1 MRAKG
6 NMEKFLFFEPAAGRS
21 CNSSSITR
29 ILICKSVK
37 SLKAGVAMKR
47 VLLVL
52 YLCLLYCNPNPA
64 QQKSGTPA
72 LNHAAASETRETS
85 PSSPNESAVKLPVR
99 RVVLYKNGVGYFEHL
114 GRVRG
119 SQDVHID
126 FTSSQLNDVLK
137 SLTVL
142 DLAGGRITG
151 VDYNSEAPLAR
162 RLASLRLA
170 LGERPTVSDFLG
182 ALRGARLEVRGSSGP
197 ALTGRLLSVERKTRS
212 ATNWTVETDEISL
225 IGDNGEVHS
234 VDLNPTTSIRIAE
247 KDLQV
252 EVGRYLSLIASS
264 RDQDVRRMTISTTGN
279 GERDLY
285 VSYISE
291 VPIWKTTYR
300 IVLPTKPDK
309 KPLLQGW
316 AIVDNT
322 VGEDWNE
329 VELSL
334 VAGAPH
340 SFIQQLSE
348 PYYGRRPVV
357 PLPESVEL
365 SPQTHAA
372 TLSGGNG
379 RLSGAVTDAT
389 GGVIAGASVKL
400 MDESNAIVAQTTTD
414 SSGNYSF
421 SSLAPGTFRLQ
432 TERSGFKTNLITALN
447 VAPGENQAN
456 ARLDVGA
463 SAETV
468 TVTASNA
475 SLQTES
481 SEMGRNI
488 SLSGV
493 ANRPHVGVGSGSGR
507 GVMGGVPGGTIG
519 GMVGG
524 VVGGIGGAEPPSTAA
539 LEEAR
544 AMGEAAASGRE
555 LADLFEYKIKDKVT
569 LKKNQSA
576 LVPIAQT
583 EIETEKVSIWNGMI
597 GSGRPLRGL
606 WLKNTS
612 PLTFDGGSFSVLED
626 EVFAGEGLMDPIK
639 PGERRL
645 LSYATDL
652 GLLVDAQRNSR
663 PQHVTLAKISKGV
676 LTQVSR
682 LEERTL
688 YTVHNQDAAT
698 RTLVIEHAARMGWS
712 LAKGAKDPEER
723 APGTYRFRLDVP
735 GKTTASLPVE
745 EMRTLDVTY
754 AISNLSTEQIGV
766 FVKNKTVTA
775 EMEQALERIMEQK
788 AVVAKLEE
796 EMENRQKDIDRIV
809 EDQGRLRENMKALRG
824 SPEEKALLQRYT
836 KQLDEQETQLESLR
850 KTIRD
855 TEARRDREN
864 DQLEKMIDGL
874 HLEAALHD

>member
-1 MRAKG
+1 
-6 NMEKFLFFEPAAGRS
+6 
-21 CNSSSITR
+21 
-29 ILICKSVK
+29 
-37 SLKAGVAMKR
+37 MKR
-47 VLLVL
+47 VLAVV
-52 YLCLLYCNPNPA
+52 CLSSLFCFSNSA
-64 QQKSGTPA
+64 QEKNIATPQSA
-72 LNHAAASETRETS
+72 AAASDARES
-85 PSSPNESAVKLPVR
+85 AASGSNESVAKLPVR

-119 SQDVHID
+119 SQEVHID
-126 FTSSQLNDVLK
+126 FTSAQLNDVLK

-162 RLASLRLA
+162 RLATLRLA
-170 LGERPTVSDFLG
+170 LGERPSVSEFLG
-182 ALRGARLEVRGSSGP
+182 ALRGARLEVRGATGP

-225 IGDNGEVHS
+225 ISDTGEVHS
-234 VDLNPTTSIRIAE
+234 VDLNPTTSVRIAE

-252 EVGRYLSLIASS
+252 EVGRYLNLIASS
-264 RDQDVRRMTISTTGN
+264 RDQDVRRMTISTAGN
-279 GERDLY
+279 GERNLY

-300 IVLPTKPDK
+300 IVLPAKAEK

-348 PYYGRRPVV
+348 PFYGRRPVV

-379 RLSGAVTDAT
+379 HLGGIVTDPSGA
-389 GGVIAGASVKL
+389 VIAGASVKL
-400 MDESNAIVAQTTTD
+400 MDENGLIVSQTTTD

-421 SSLAPGTFRLQ
+421 SSLSPGSYRVQ
-432 TERSGFKTNLITALN
+432 TERSGFKTTLIPQLN

-456 ARLDVGA
+456 ARLEVGG
-463 SAETV
+463 SMEMV
-468 TVTASNA
+468 TVSANALTTLNTESA
-475 SLQTES
+475 SLGTVS
-481 SEMGRNI
+481 R
-488 SLSGV
+488 LSGV
-493 ANRPHVGVGSGSGR
+493 ANRAHVGIGSGSG
-507 GVMGGVPGGTIG
+507 
-519 GMVGG
+519 
-524 VVGGIGGAEPPSTAA
+524 GGIASGALMGSPAPPPPPSPAN

-544 AMGEAAASGRE
+544 AMGEAAASGQE
-555 LADLFEYKIKDKVT
+555 LGDLFEYKLKDKVT

-583 EIETEKVSIWNGMI
+583 EIEAEKVSLWSGTS

-612 PLTFDGGSFSVLED
+612 PLTFDGGSFSVLEN
-626 EVFAGEGLMDPIK
+626 EVFAGEGLTDPIK

-652 GLLVDAQRNSR
+652 GLLVEAQTNSR
-663 PQHVTLAKISKGV
+663 PQHVTLAKISKGT
-676 LTQVSR
+676 LTHVSR

-688 YTVHNQDAAT
+688 YTVRNQDAVAH
-698 RTLVIEHAARMGWS
+698 TLVVEHPARAGWA
-712 LAKGAKDPEER
+712 LAKGAKEPEER
-723 APGTYRFRLDVP
+723 APGMYRFRLEVP
-735 GKTTASLPVE
+735 AKATTSLPVE
-745 EMRTLDVTY
+745 EARTLDVTY
-754 AISNLSTEQIGV
+754 AISNLEADQIEL
-766 FVKNKTVTA
+766 FVKNKTITP
-775 EMEQALERIMEQK
+775 EMAQALQKIMDQK
-788 AVVAKLEE
+788 AAVAKLED

-824 SPEEKALLQRYT
+824 SAEEKALLQRYT
-836 KQLDEQETQLESLR
+836 KQLDEQETQLEALR

-855 TEARRDREN
+855 TEAQRDNANE
-864 DQLEKMIDGL
+864 QLEKTIDEL
-874 HLEAALHD
+874 QIEATL

>member
-1 MRAKG
+1 
-6 NMEKFLFFEPAAGRS
+6 
-21 CNSSSITR
+21 
-29 ILICKSVK
+29 
-37 SLKAGVAMKR
+37 MKR
-47 VLLVL
+47 VLRG
-52 YLCLLYCNPNPA
+52 LCLCFLFCNANPA
-64 QQKSGTPA
+64 QEKNAGTPES
-72 LNHAAASETRETS
+72 AAAANEGR
-85 PSSPNESAVKLPVR
+85 ESAPNGSEESAAKLPVR

-119 SQDVHID
+119 SQDVRID
-126 FTSSQLNDVLK
+126 FTSAQLNDVLK

-162 RLASLRLA
+162 RLATLRLA
-170 LGERPTVSDFLG
+170 LGERPSVSEFLL
-182 ALRGARLEVRGSSGP
+182 ALRGARLEVRGATGP
-197 ALTGRLLSVERKTRS
+197 ALAGRLLSVERKTRS

-225 IGDNGEVHS
+225 ITDTGEVHS
-234 VDLNPTTSIRIAE
+234 VDLNPTTSVRIAE

-252 EVGRYLSLIASS
+252 EVGRYLNLIASS

-279 GERDLY
+279 GERNLY

-300 IVLPTKPDK
+300 IVLPTKAEK

-348 PYYGRRPVV
+348 PFYGRRPVV

-379 RLSGAVTDAT
+379 RLSGSVSDSSGAAV
-389 GGVIAGASVKL
+389 AGASVKL
-400 MDESNAIVAQTTTD
+400 MDENSSIVAQTTTD

-421 SSLAPGTFRLQ
+421 SSLSPGNYRVQ
-432 TERSGFKTNLITALN
+432 TERPGFKTSLMTALN

-456 ARLDVGA
+456 ARLDVG
-463 SAETV
+463 SSTETV
-468 TVTASNA
+468 TVNA
-475 SLQTES
+475 SAGGVNTTS
-481 SEMGRNI
+481 SQLAMVSR
-488 SLSGV
+488 LSGV
-493 ANRPHVGVGSGSGR
+493 ANRPHVGVGSG
-507 GVMGGVPGGTIG
+507 PGG
-519 GMVGG
+519 
-524 VVGGIGGAEPPSTAA
+524 GAGSFAATPPPPPPPSVAN

-544 AMGEAAASGRE
+544 AMGEAAANGQE
-555 LADLFEYKIKDKVT
+555 LGDLFEYKLKDRVT

-583 EIETEKVSIWNGMI
+583 EIEAEKVSLWSGTS

-612 PLTFDGGSFSVLED
+612 ALTFDEGSFSVLEN
-626 EVFAGEGLMDPIK
+626 EVFAGEGLTDPIK

-652 GLLVDAQRNSR
+652 GLLVEAQTNSQ
-663 PQHVTLAKISKGV
+663 PQHVTLAKISKGI

-688 YTVHNQDAAT
+688 YTVRNQDAAA
-698 RTLVIEHAARMGWS
+698 RTLVVEHPSRMGWS
-712 LAKGAKDPEER
+712 LAKGAKEPEEK
-723 APGTYRFRLDVP
+723 APGTYRFRLEVP
-735 GKTTASLPVE
+735 AKASASLPVE

-754 AISNLSTEQIGV
+754 SISALNTDQIAL
-766 FVKNKTVTA
+766 FVKNKTITR
-775 EMEQALERIMEQK
+775 EMAQGLEKIMDQK
-788 AVVAKLEE
+788 AAVAKLEE

-824 SPEEKALLQRYT
+824 SAEEKTLLQRYT
-836 KQLDEQETQLESLR
+836 RQLDEQETQLESLR

-855 TEARRDREN
+855 TEAERDKAN
-864 DQLEKMIDGL
+864 GQLEKMIDEL
-874 HLEAALHD
+874 QIEATL

>member
-1 MRAKG
+1 
-6 NMEKFLFFEPAAGRS
+6 
-21 CNSSSITR
+21 
-29 ILICKSVK
+29 
-37 SLKAGVAMKR
+37 MKR
-47 VLLVL
+47 VLPV
-52 YLCLLYCNPNPA
+52 LCLSFLFCNSNAA
-64 QQKSGTPA
+64 QEKNTAQPQSI
-72 LNHAAASETRETS
+72 AAVNEGR
-85 PSSPNESAVKLPVR
+85 ESAAKLPVR

-126 FTSSQLNDVLK
+126 FTSAQLNDVLK

-162 RLASLRLA
+162 RLATLRLA
-170 LGERPTVSDFLG
+170 LGERPSVSEFLG
-182 ALRGARLEVRGSSGP
+182 ALRGARLEVRGAAGP

-225 IGDNGEVHS
+225 ITDTGEVHS
-234 VDLNPTTSIRIAE
+234 VDLNPTTSVRIAE
-247 KDLQV
+247 KDLQL
-252 EVGRYLSLIASS
+252 EVGRYLNLIASS

-279 GERDLY
+279 GERNLY

-300 IVLPTKPDK
+300 IVLPTKVEK

-348 PYYGRRPVV
+348 PFYGRRPVV
-357 PLPESVEL
+357 PLPESVQL

-379 RLSGAVTDAT
+379 RLSGAVTDSSGA
-389 GGVIAGASVKL
+389 VIAGANVKL
-400 MDESNAIVAQTTTD
+400 MDENGQIVAQTATD
-414 SSGNYSF
+414 SSGNYFF
-421 SSLAPGTFRLQ
+421 SSLSPGNYRVQ
-432 TERSGFKTNLITALN
+432 TERSGFKTSLMTQLN

-463 SAETV
+463 STETV
-468 TVTASNA
+468 EVSAQSATVGTSTAMFA
-475 SLQTES
+475 
-481 SEMGRNI
+481 MAGK
-488 SLSGV
+488 LSGV
-493 ANRPHVGVGSGSGR
+493 ANRPHVGLG
-507 GVMGGVPGGTIG
+507 PGGG
-519 GMVGG
+519 EG
-524 VVGGIGGAEPPSTAA
+524 VAYRAAMAPPPPPPPPPSVAN

-544 AMGEAAASGRE
+544 AMGEAAASGQE
-555 LADLFEYKIKDKVT
+555 LGDLFEYKLKDKVT

-583 EIETEKVSIWNGMI
+583 EIEAEKVSLWSGTS

-612 PLTFDGGSFSVLED
+612 PLTFDGGSFSVLEN
-626 EVFAGEGLMDPIK
+626 EVFAGEGLTDPIK

-652 GLLVDAQRNSR
+652 GLLVEAQTNSR
-663 PQHVTLAKISKGV
+663 PQHVTLAKISKGI
-676 LTQVSR
+676 LTHVSR

-688 YTVHNQDAAT
+688 YTVRNQDAAA
-698 RTLVIEHAARMGWS
+698 RTLVVEHPSRMGWS
-712 LAKGAKDPEER
+712 LAKAAKEPEEK
-723 APGTYRFRLDVP
+723 AAGTYRFRLEVP
-735 GKTTASLPVE
+735 AKATASLPVE
-745 EMRTLDVTY
+745 EIRTLEVTY
-754 AISNLSTEQIGV
+754 SISTLNTDQIGL
-766 FVKNKTVTA
+766 FVKNKTITREMA
-775 EMEQALERIMEQK
+775 EALEKIMDQK

-824 SPEEKALLQRYT
+824 SAEEKTLLQRYT

-855 TEARRDREN
+855 TEAQRDKAN
-864 DQLEKMIDGL
+864 NQLEKIIDEL
-874 HLEAALHD
+874 QLEASL